1 MKIRDETGGNF
12 TKVHNTILRDPS
24 LSYKAKGLFVDMLSL
39 PDDWVY
45 TVAGMVKRSTDGRD
59 SIYKALREL
68 EDAGYIMRR
77 QSRSGGK
84 FSATE
89 YDIIET
95 PHTETPHTE
104 TPHTETPH
112 TETPHTETP
121 HTETPHTE
129 TPYTETPHTET
140 PYTEKPTLLNT
151 NLPNTKDNKILY
163 NKIPPLSPTG
173 ETAPTAAE
181 KKKPKGDRAKLN
193 EIIAEQPEELQEPL
207 REFVKMRSNMKKP
220 LTPHA
225 LELNIKT
232 LYNLSNDPK
241 ERVDIVEQS
250 VMRSYQGFWP
260 IKDDNTNAKYAN
272 GNNDSGTSNPF
283 LKYTIGELT

>member
-1 MKIRDETGGNF
+1 MKIRDETEGNF
-12 TKVHNTILRDPS
+12 TVVHNTILQDPS

-104 TPHTETPH
+104 TPHTGK
-112 TETPHTETP
+112 
-121 HTETPHTE
+121 
-129 TPYTETPHTET
+129 PYTDN
-140 PYTEKPTLLNT
+140 PTLQNT
-151 NLPNTKDNKILY
+151 NIQNIIDNKRLY
-163 NKIPPLSPTG
+163 NKIPPLSPKG

-181 KKKPKGDRAKLN
+181 KTKSKGDRAKLN
-193 EIIAEQPEELQEPL
+193 EIISGQPEELQEPL
-207 REFVKMRSNMKKP
+207 REFVKMRQQLKKP
-220 LTPHA
+220 LTAHA
-225 LELNIKT
+225 LELNIKK
-232 LYNLSNDPK
+232 LYRLSDDPK

-250 VMRSYQGFWP
+250 IMRSYQGFFP
-260 IKDDNTNAKYAN
+260 IKNDKQSDRGYNMNDDVFAQ
-272 GNNDSGTSNPF
+272 
-283 LKYTIGELT
+283 IGKERGLI

>member
-12 TKVHNTILRDPS
+12 TVVHNAILQDPS

-112 TETPHTETP
+112 TETP
-121 HTETPHTE
+121 
-129 TPYTETPHTET
+129 
-140 PYTEKPTLLNT
+140 YTEKPTLLNT

-193 EIIAEQPEELQEPL
+193 EFIAEQPEELQEPL

-260 IKDDNTNAKYAN
+260 IKDDSTNAKYAN